1 LQLKQEIVVILCEL
15 EMFFPPSFF
24 DIMVHLMVHIVDEMQ
39 DLGPVFLHQMCA
51 LERFN
56 GVVKRFVRNR
66 SQPDGSIVQ
75 GYLTEECIEF
85 CTDFME
91 EQKPIGVAVS
101 KHVGRL
107 DGIGHRR

>member
-1 LQLKQEIVVILCEL
+1 
-15 EMFFPPSFF
+15 MYG
-24 DIMVHLMVHIVDEMQ
+24 M
-39 DLGPVFLHQMCA
+39 
-51 LERFN
+51 ERFN

-85 CTDFME
+85 YTDFMGVE
-91 EQKPIGVAVS
+91 KPIGVAVS

-107 DGIGHRR
+107 AGVGHKLGQKDIHVFQTDPPISDDHKRVHIVLS